1 MVSKSTLQKS
11 SECRSL
17 VIWGTNLSST
27 VRSGS
32 LTKQE
37 REMMKFSPFQLSVIV
52 GLILSDGYLAYSN
65 KRAKTA
71 RLVFEQSLDHSARG
85 ARRMIT
91 PAEQG
96 RSFSIFLICIFI
108 IAPYCSSYPSIGP
121 AKNSPGTIRR
131 ALRARRIYKR
141 TLNGYRFFFSMFFH
155 SITSLFYRTSFSIL
169 SEWN

>member
-1 MVSKSTLQKS
+1 MLHFLVFDCEQVVSLLTLLPTSIKSGKRTKSMVSKSTLQS
-11 SECRSL
+11 SECKLL

-71 RLVFEQSLDHSARG
+71 RLVFEQSLAHS
-85 ARRMIT
+85 
-91 PAEQG
+91 QY
-96 RSFSIFLICIFI
+96 F
-108 IAPYCSSYPSIGP
+108 
-121 AKNSPGTIRR
+121 
-131 ALRARRIYKR
+131 
-141 TLNGYRFFFSMFFH
+141 
-155 SITSLFYRTSFSIL
+155 
-169 SEWN
+169 